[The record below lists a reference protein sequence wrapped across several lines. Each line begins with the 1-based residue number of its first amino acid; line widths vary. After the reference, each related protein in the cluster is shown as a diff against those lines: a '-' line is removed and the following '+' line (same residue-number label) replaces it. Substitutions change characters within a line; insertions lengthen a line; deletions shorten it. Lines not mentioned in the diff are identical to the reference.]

1 MEQAVM
7 MLPHPQD
14 RAMASVGQVENMPG
28 TGRLRR
34 ECAPGWGATPAA
46 LSLGVLFV
54 SALYAAGSETH
65 RQQRK
70 AVLLTFLV
78 RWNSYTIQF
87 FFGCTHGLWK
97 FPRGLGIESEAH
109 LWPMSQL
116 PQNQIFNPLHQ
127 AGIEPAM
134 TLRRAGSLTH
144 HATAGTPK
152 GCFWRRSL

>member
-1 MEQAVM
+1 MEGVSQHVAGPWSRLDVEQAVM

-97 FPRGLGIESEAH
+97 FPGQELNWHHS
-109 LWPMSQL
+109 SD
-116 PQNQIFNPLHQ
+116 N
-127 AGIEPAM
+127 
-134 TLRRAGSLTH
+134 TGSLTCC
-144 HATAGTPK
+144 AT
-152 GCFWRRSL
+152 R